1 VPFRPASITIH
12 PWAQG
17 KFDEIETDAVKGVQP
32 AQAISKGLRTAV
44 ARIKVDGQW
53 GEVIP
58 PNSIPKVYIRTYGIT
73 NLYCV
78 DLASFRRMFYTIRD
92 RDVIIIDLIDHVEYD
107 RLMKR

>member
-1 VPFRPASITIH
+1 V
-12 PWAQG
+12 
-17 KFDEIETDAVKGVQP
+17 
-32 AQAISKGLRTAV
+32 
-44 ARIKVDGQW
+44 

-58 PNSIPKVYIRTYGIT
+58 PHSIPKVYIRTYGVT

-78 DLASFRRMFYTIRD
+78 DLPSFRRMPYTIRD